1 MINCK
6 MKTKGL
12 YMKILVTNDDG
23 VFTDGLQALVK
34 ELKKIAPVVVVAP
47 DREQSAIGTA
57 VTLHQ
62 PLRVRRVRPL
72 VPEVDTYSVEGT
84 PSDCVILALSTLVE
98 DKIGV
103 VVSGINQGANLGDDV
118 FISGTVAA
126 ALQGYFRGL
135 HALAV
140 SIEADSHYLDAAAGL
155 ATLLVKWLDSG
166 AVPNNVFLNV
176 NLPDLP
182 LAEIRGVRITRLASQ
197 THIDTARE
205 GNDGKRRYYW
215 LERHRTDKSTDNQTD
230 MWAIGQGYISITP
243 LHTDLFNRSAPAI
256 PNNLSSDLLQGL
268 RQHQR

>member
-1 MINCK
+1 M
-6 MKTKGL
+6 T
-12 YMKILVTNDDG
+12 ILVTNDDG
-23 VFTDGLQALVK
+23 ILAEGLRVLAN
-34 ELKKIAPVVVVAP
+34 ELKKIAHVVVVAP

-57 VTLHQ
+57 VTLRQ
-62 PLRVRRVRPL
+62 PLRVRRVRPV

-98 DKIGV
+98 DKIGM

-126 ALQGYFRGL
+126 ALQGYFRSL
-135 HALAV
+135 HALAISVEAV
-140 SIEADSHYLDAAAGL
+140 SSHYLNTAAGL
-155 ATLLVKWLDSG
+155 ATQLVKWLDSS

-182 LAEIRGVRITRLASQ
+182 LAEIKGVKVTRLASQ

-205 GNDGKRRYYW
+205 GNDGKGKYYW
-215 LERHRTDKSTDNQTD
+215 LVRHRADKSADNQTD

-243 LHTDLFNRSAPAI
+243 LHAQLFNRSAPAI
-256 PNNLSSDLLQGL
+256 PGNLSSDLLQGL
-268 RQHQR
+268 RQNQR

>member
-1 MINCK
+1 M
-6 MKTKGL
+6 T
-12 YMKILVTNDDG
+12 ILVTNDDG

-34 ELKKIAPVVVVAP
+34 ELKKIAHVVVVAP

-62 PLRVRRVRPL
+62 PLRVRRVRPV
-72 VPEVDTYSVEGT
+72 VPDVDTYSVEGT

-98 DKIGV
+98 DNISM

-135 HALAV
+135 HALAISV
-140 SIEADSHYLDAAAGL
+140 EAVGSHCLDTAAGL
-155 ATLLVKWLDSG
+155 AALLVKWLDSSV
-166 AVPNNVFLNV
+166 VPNNAFLNV
-176 NLPDLP
+176 NVPDLP
-182 LAEIRGVRITRLASQ
+182 LAEIRGVKITRLASQ

-205 GNDGKRRYYW
+205 GNDGKGKYYW
-215 LERHRTDKSTDNQTD
+215 LVRHRTDKSTDNQTD
-230 MWAIGQGYISITP
+230 VWAIGQGYISVTP
-243 LHTDLFNRSAPAI
+243 LHADLFNRSAPAI
-256 PNNLSSDLLQGL
+256 PGNLSSDLFQRL

>member
-1 MINCK
+1 
-6 MKTKGL
+6 
-12 YMKILVTNDDG
+12 MKILVTNDDG

-135 HALAV
+135 HALAISV
-140 SIEADSHYLDAAAGL
+140 EAGSHYLDTAAGL
-155 ATLLVKWLDSG
+155 ATLLVKWLDSS

-176 NLPDLP
+176 NLPDLT

-205 GNDGKRRYYW
+205 GNDGKWRYYW

-256 PNNLSSDLLQGL
+256 PGNLSSDLLQKL

>member
-1 MINCK
+1 M
-6 MKTKGL
+6 T
-12 YMKILVTNDDG
+12 ILVTNDDG
-23 VFTDGLQALVK
+23 VFTDGLHTLVR

-57 VTLHQ
+57 VTLLQ
-62 PLRVRRVRPL
+62 PLRVRQVRPV

-98 DKIGV
+98 DKVSMVI
-103 VVSGINQGANLGDDV
+103 SGINQGANLGDEI

-135 HALAV
+135 HAMAISTEAV
-140 SIEADSHYLDAAAGL
+140 NSHYLDTAARL

-166 AVPNNVFLNV
+166 AVPNKVLLNI

-182 LAEIRGVRITRLASQ
+182 LAKIRGVKITRLASE

-205 GNDGKRRYYW
+205 GNDGKRKYYW
-215 LERHRTDKSTDNQTD
+215 LVRHRTDKSTDNQTD
-230 MWAIGQGYISITP
+230 MWAIEQGYISITP
-243 LHTDLFNRSAPAI
+243 FHANLFDRSALAI
-256 PNNLSSDLLQGL
+256 PDNLSSDLLQGL
-268 RQHQR
+268 REYHSLDSNRK

>member
-1 MINCK
+1 
-6 MKTKGL
+6 
-12 YMKILVTNDDG
+12 MKILVTNDDG

-34 ELKKIAPVVVVAP
+34 ELKKIAHVVVVAP

-62 PLRVRRVRPL
+62 PLRVHRVRPV

-84 PSDCVILALSTLVE
+84 PSDCVILALSTLIE
-98 DKIGV
+98 DKIGM

-135 HALAV
+135 HALAISV
-140 SIEADSHYLDAAAGL
+140 EAVGSRYLDTAAGL
-155 ATLLVKWLDSG
+155 ATLLVKWLNSG
-166 AVPNNVFLNV
+166 AMTDNVFLNV

-182 LAEIRGVRITRLASQ
+182 LAEIRGVKFTRLASQ

-205 GNDGKRRYYW
+205 GNDGKRKYYW
-215 LERHRTDKSTDNQTD
+215 LVRHRADKSTESQTD
-230 MWAIGQGYISITP
+230 MWAIGQGYVSITP
-243 LHTDLFNRSAPAI
+243 LHAHLFNRPAPAI
-256 PNNLSSDLLQGL
+256 PGNLSSDLLQGL
-268 RQHQR
+268 R